1 MSLTTMAQEIIEENN
16 EEKKKEERTSKD
28 GRFKVD
34 GVAAVVGDFVILE
47 SDIEKQYQMLEA
59 GGVNTDGITKC
70 ELFGKLLEDKLYI
83 HHAIQDSIEVN
94 DNEIRSYVDQQLN
107 MFAEQIGSMEK
118 LVAYY
123 KKSSEKEL
131 RDEMYEHNKNNK
143 MASSMQQKIVE
154 DAEVTP
160 EEVRQFYNK
169 NLKEDPPLFGTEL
182 KIAQI
187 VVVPETT
194 KEEVDKVI
202 NQLKSFKADVL
213 ENGASFTTKAVLYTE
228 DTASKKNGGR
238 YTLNRNRP
246 QMVKEFRE
254 IAFSLEEG
262 EISEPFK
269 TDFGYH
275 IIYLERIRGQEYDV
289 QHILMRPKITEDAIS
304 KAKSELENARQRIL
318 DGSITFAEAALEVSD
333 EKETKFDGGQLR
345 NPDTQDYS
353 FELTKMDPEIYA
365 QVQNLKDNNVSLVL
379 EDSDRENPVK
389 FKILTVTDRI
399 DEHTADF
406 AKDYLKIKALAL
418 EDKRIEIIKKWQ
430 EDKILDTYIKLN
442 GENRS
447 CDFKSNWLK
456 NSK

>member
-1 MSLTTMAQEIIEENN
+1 MSFTTMAQEIIEEKKKETRK
-16 EEKKKEERTSKD
+16 EEKKSND
-28 GRFKVD
+28 GRLKVD

-47 SDIEKQYQMLEA
+47 SDIDKQYEMLEA
-59 GGVNTDGITKC
+59 GGVNTDDITKC

-83 HHAIQDSIEVN
+83 HHAIQDSVEVN
-94 DNEIRSYVDQQLN
+94 DNEIRSYVDQQLS

-154 DAEVTP
+154 GVEVTP

-187 VVVPETT
+187 VVIPETT
-194 KEEVDKVI
+194 DEEVQKVI
-202 NQLKSFKADVL
+202 NQLKSFKADVI

-238 YTLNRNRP
+238 YTLNRKRP

-254 IAFSLEEG
+254 VAFSLEEG

-275 IIYLERIRGQEYDV
+275 IIRLERIRGQEYDV
-289 QHILMRPKITEDAIS
+289 QHILMRPKLTQDAID
-304 KAKSELENARQRIL
+304 KAKEKLENARKRII
-318 DGSITFAEAALEVSD
+318 DGSLSLADDALEISE
-333 EKETKFDGGQLR
+333 EKESKFDGGHLR

-353 FELTKMDPEIYA
+353 FELTKMDPEIYS
-365 QVQNLKDNNVSLVL
+365 QVQNLKDNDVSLVL
-379 EDSDRENPVK
+379 QDSDRVNPVK

-406 AKDYLKIKALAL
+406 AKDYLKIKALTL
-418 EDKRIEIIKKWQ
+418 EDKRIGIIKKWQ
-430 EDKILDTYIKLN
+430 EEKIMDTYIKLN
-442 GENRS
+442 GEHRS

-456 NSK
+456 KSK